1 MDNYIKGYMAKEAVD
16 PVVTPSILLA
26 IGIPLLISGGLA
38 GFSGYSN
45 RKQQREWE
53 RRQAAQDAR
62 NKARTDVS
70 RFGVGGSA
78 LGGMLGYAL
87 ADEDDRLKWGV
98 KGALLGGGAGALAG
112 MARGMNYFNEGTA

>member
-1 MDNYIKGYMAKEAVD
+1 MDNYMRGYMAKEAGF
-16 PVVTPSILLA
+16 LA
-26 IGIPLLISGGLA
+26 GALGLA
-38 GFSGYSN
+38 YLAHLYSSSFGSGYEN
-45 RKQQREWE
+45 QRAHIEGEKW
-53 RRQAAQDAR
+53 RAAEDAR

-70 RFGVGGSA
+70 RLGVGGSA

-87 ADEDDRLKWGV
+87 ADEEDRLKWGV